1 MVENITKA
9 EIDRFL
15 SNFGPF
21 ELLEPQQIKV
31 LARLVTPRRL
41 GSNEILWLQGQ
52 QVTHFTIV
60 YAGALRS
67 VRRTAAGAE
76 KLVSTLRSGQ
86 HFGLAEMITGATSA
100 VTIIASRDSTLLSM
114 GRGAL
119 RRELLSN
126 AEISY
131 RLMQTMARAIFSL
144 TRELERASFENVPT
158 RLARLLLKKVSP
170 GRGPVGGSRGPRQLS
185 HSDLALQVGVSR
197 ETVSRVLA
205 GFKKKGL
212 IETGY
217 RSITVLNADGLMEY
231 IEDYDQW

>member
-1 MVENITKA
+1 MLKKVSGAQIEA
-9 EIDRFL
+9 FL
-15 SNFGPF
+15 SDFGPF
-21 ELLEPQQIKV
+21 ELLDPRQIKV

-41 GSNEILWLQGQ
+41 HTNQILWLQGQ

-76 KLVSTLRSGQ
+76 KLVSTLETGQ
-86 HFGLAEMITGATSA
+86 HFGLAEMITGATAA
-100 VTIIASRDSTLLSM
+100 VTIMASRDSTLLSM
-114 GRGAL
+114 SQTAL
-119 RRELLSN
+119 KRELLSN

-144 TRELERASFENVPT
+144 TRELERASFENVHT

-170 GRGPVGGSRGPRQLS
+170 RHSPLAGAKAPRRLS
-185 HSDLALQVGVSR
+185 HADLALQVGVSR

-205 GFKKKGL
+205 DFKKKG
-212 IETGY
+212 IIQTGY
-217 RSITVLNADGLMEY
+217 RSISVLNPDGLMTY
-231 IEDYDQW
+231 IDDYDQW